1 MAGQVQDKPR
11 HDARLGG
18 KHDRTGRPAD
28 RPVLS
33 KPPTIALAVDR
44 DDLK

>member
-1 MAGQVQDKPR
+1 MSRLIQDEPR
-11 HDARLGG
+11 HDACRGG

-28 RPVLS
+28 RPELS